1 MAGSGAQDRN
11 PFSRAATVAREEGV
25 LALFA
30 GLQPRMLRAVASG
43 AVQFASYELT
53 QNLFR

>member
-1 MAGSGAQDRN
+1 MAGSGEQDAN
-11 PFSRAATVAREEGV
+11 PFTRAAAVAREEG
-25 LALFA
+25 LAALFA

-53 QNLFR
+53 QNVFR

>member
-1 MAGSGAQDRN
+1 MTGSGAQDRN
-11 PFSRAATVAREEGV
+11 PFTRAATVAREEG
-25 LALFA
+25 LSALFA
-30 GLQPRMLRAVASG
+30 GLQPRLLRAVASG